1 MSEEMPVD
9 QYYILASSSANQLAR
24 VLSDGD
30 TFAVFDAHGDMDGA
44 GLLPQGLYHR
54 GARYLS
60 RLSLRLQGYR
70 PLLLSSTIVENN
82 ALLVV
87 DLSNPDIYEGRE
99 LRIPRGTLHI
109 FRSTFLLGGTCYGR
123 FRIAN
128 YGVSPVEVALA
139 VDFDADF
146 VDIF

>member
-9 QYYILASSSANQLAR
+9 QYYILASTSANQLAR
-24 VLSDGD
+24 VLSYGD
-30 TFAVFDAHGDMDGA
+30 TFAIFDAQGDMDGA
-44 GLLPQGLYHR
+44 GLQPQGLYHR
-54 GARYLS
+54 GTRYLS
-60 RLSLRLQGYR
+60 RLSLRVQGYR
-70 PLLLSSTIVENN
+70 PLLLSSSIVENN

-123 FRIAN
+123 LRIAN
-128 YGVSPVEVALA
+128 YGVSPRRSGAGIR
-139 VDFDADF
+139 F
-146 VDIF
+146 